1 MFNTL
6 SPYLRLFFCLLL
18 STGVH
23 GGMAWFDWIKMSGE
37 GRPSAAPV
45 TVALL
50 SVADIAP
57 PGMVLSPV
65 PQKDPQPAR
74 KTARTST
81 SPRQLLKAKAPADV
95 AATPKTLPKKQ
106 LASVVSEKPRTD
118 APAAE
123 MVCMVPQDVA
133 TRSDS
138 AVSAEHPPAMLS
150 TGTAEASAAHQAVAA
165 NAIAGGIADALQ
177 DLVDA
182 VPNYSSNPLPE
193 YPTLARQKHW
203 QGVVWLLVDVS
214 MQGEVDDLVVEQS
227 CGHSVLDRAAT
238 RTVRRWR
245 FTPAKRA
252 GQPTASQVR
261 IPVRFRLED
270 S

>member
-1 MFNTL
+1 MFNNL
-6 SPYLRLFFCLLL
+6 PPYLRLLFCLIL
-18 STGVH
+18 STGAH
-23 GGMAWFDWIKMSGE
+23 GGMALYGWMTMPGE
-37 GRPSAAPV
+37 AHPATAPV
-45 TVALL
+45 SVALL
-50 SVADIAP
+50 SLADIAP
-57 PGMVLSPV
+57 PAMVPSPL
-65 PQKDPQPAR
+65 PQQDLQSVR
-74 KTARTST
+74 KAARTST
-81 SPRQLLKAKAPADV
+81 SPRPLPKAVEPAAV
-95 AATPKTLPKKQ
+95 AATPKVLPKKP
-106 LASVVSEKPRTD
+106 LASVVPEKPRTE

-123 MVCMVPQDVA
+123 MVCMVPQEVP
-133 TRSDS
+133 TGSDS
-138 AVSAEHPPAMLS
+138 VVLAETPSAMPS
-150 TGTAEASAAHQAVAA
+150 TGTVEASAAHQAVAA
-165 NAIAGGIADALQ
+165 KEIAGGIAAALQ

-214 MQGEVDDLVVEQS
+214 MQGEVDGLVVERS
-227 CGHSVLDRAAT
+227 CGHNVLDRAAT
-238 RTVRRWR
+238 RTVSRWR